1 MTFES
6 SFSFLYIL
14 LLYSRPGNSVEI
26 RAVFWPPLSRRF
38 NGSIVKYDVC
48 CCFPIYKHPSTP
60 SDPVLSQMDA
70 RLFWQPSCTGPPVLL
85 FHSSQGLFRT
95 FCFLTPHVGMPQM
108 CSAISSLKEKGRD
121 VSLSPHPH
129 LPHAPHFSLLPS
141 ILSLFKITALKPTH
155 CAPLCSS
162 IMLGFLVLF
171 SFPFPRSHPF
181 PSLIHRQLF
190 SQ

>member
-1 MTFES
+1 MMFAAAFPYIS
-6 SFSFLYIL
+6 IL
-14 LLYSRPGNSVEI
+14 LLLVTLN
-26 RAVFWPPLSRRF
+26 
-38 NGSIVKYDVC
+38 
-48 CCFPIYKHPSTP
+48 
-60 SDPVLSQMDA
+60 VLSQMDA

-141 ILSLFKITALKPTH
+141 ILSLFKITGLKPTH

-162 IMLGFLVLF
+162 VMLGFLVLF